1 MVLKSSIPWVRLKL
15 KSSIYGCCCRKRQAH
30 PFSLVRHREAA
41 GRGDPGAVDCR
52 ASLAMADV
60 GGRVTARP
68 QAVAV
73 YLRRL
78 LMKAMYARQQ
88 DSFDGIHI
96 FVMARLLQLL

>member
-1 MVLKSSIPWVRLKL
+1 MTGTLDCHATLAMTRPM
-15 KSSIYGCCCRKRQAH
+15 
-30 PFSLVRHREAA
+30 
-41 GRGDPGAVDCR
+41 DCR
-52 ASLAMADV
+52 AALAMTDV
-60 GGRVTARP
+60 GGGRVTARP

-88 DSFDGIHI
+88 DGLDGIHI